1 MYFLLVTLVVLVFP
15 LLSIALEWT
24 ASGNSQPLVDLVARW
39 FVFWG
44 VGIRLF
50 LAGMIQITKPT
61 FTAQKILNVNSEEA
75 LILVKELGIG
85 NLAIASVGLASIFV
99 NAWVLG
105 AALAGGIFYLLA
117 GINHVLQAERNAKE
131 NYAMATDLFL
141 GLLLGGILF
150 FAWQP

>member
-1 MYFLLVTLVVLVFP
+1 M
-15 LLSIALEWT
+15 
-24 ASGNSQPLVDLVARW
+24 
-39 FVFWG
+39 G
-44 VGIRLF
+44 VGVRLF
-50 LAGMIQITKPT
+50 LAGVVQITKPS
-61 FTAQKILNVNSEEA
+61 FTAEKILGVQSQDS

-85 NLAIASVGLASIFV
+85 NLAIASVALGSIFV
-99 NAWVLG
+99 NAWVLE

-117 GINHVLQAERNAKE
+117 GINHILQPERNAKE

>member
-1 MYFLLVTLVVLVFP
+1 MYFLLVTLVILVFP

-24 ASGNSQPLVDLVARW
+24 TSGNSQALVDVLARW

-44 VGIRLF
+44 VGVRLF
-50 LAGMIQITKPT
+50 LAGVVQITKPS
-61 FTAQKILNVNSEEA
+61 FTAEKILGVQSQDS

-85 NLAIASVGLASIFV
+85 NLAIASVALGSIFV

-117 GINHVLQAERNAKE
+117 GINHILQPERNAKE